1 VEALKEKG
9 TRGSKEDE
17 KTQFI
22 TQKKS
27 GAFLSFTP
35 PLKANVLFCR
45 FFWNLTRFQT
55 KLRVVV
61 LRLPDFTENS
71 DKSTHPLQAFCSLN
85 A

>member
-22 TQKKS
+22 THKKS

-35 PLKANVLFCR
+35 PL
-45 FFWNLTRFQT
+45 
-55 KLRVVV
+55 
-61 LRLPDFTENS
+61 EG
-71 DKSTHPLQAFCSLN
+71 
-85 A
+85 